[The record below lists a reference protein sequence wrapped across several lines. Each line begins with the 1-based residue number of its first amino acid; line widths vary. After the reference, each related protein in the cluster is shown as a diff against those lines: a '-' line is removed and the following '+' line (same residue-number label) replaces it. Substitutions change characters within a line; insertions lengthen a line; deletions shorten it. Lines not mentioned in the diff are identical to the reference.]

1 MAKQIDVLVIDD
13 DKFVQKVIRKAIE
26 GAGLSCRMAN
36 DGEAGIDEAL
46 RVPPDIILLDVEMP
60 GINGYEVCDRL
71 RNLPEIRQTPI
82 VFLSSLSS
90 LRERLQG
97 YEAGGDDYLTKPF
110 EQENLLARINVLL
123 KYTEERKELQAQ
135 YQLAQETAMIAMTGT
150 SELGLAMEFLE
161 RSLTYQ
167 TFGDV
172 AQGLF
177 ETTDR
182 LSLDCCLLVKADE
195 QQSWYSSGGTISPL
209 EKELIEMS
217 DQSSRFLDF
226 GQRTLVNYP
235 NASLLVKNMPLDDM
249 QRYGQVKD
257 LLPILLSAVN
267 TKINALNTQN
277 ALINQSADLLK
288 SYVMIRKHF
297 YGLAT
302 TLVENRDKT
311 KSLMQN
317 MVHEISY
324 DLLRLGLEEDQEEL
338 LLQRFD
344 SGVEG
349 LMQQM
354 ESGPELASTIKLI
367 LEQLKV
373 NNEKQELLL
382 ETFTSSLAR
391 ESVET
396 STELSDDIE
405 LF

>member
-1 MAKQIDVLVIDD
+1 MTKQIDVLVIDD

-36 DGEAGIDEAL
+36 DGESGIEEAL
-46 RVPPDIILLDVEMP
+46 RIAPDIILLDVEMP

-71 RNLPEIRQTPI
+71 RNLSQVKDTPI

-97 YEAGGDDYLTKPF
+97 YEVGGDDYLTKPF

-123 KYTEERKELQAQ
+123 KYREEKKELQAQ
-135 YQLAQETAMIAMTGT
+135 YQLAQETAIIAMTGT

-161 RSLTYQ
+161 RSLTYH
-167 TFGDV
+167 TFDEM

-182 LSLDCCLLVKADE
+182 LSLDCCLLVRADE
-195 QQSWYSSGGTISPL
+195 QYWYSSEGALSPL
-209 EKELIEMS
+209 EKELISMS
-217 DQSSRFLDF
+217 DQSVRFLDF

-249 QRYGQVKD
+249 QHYGQIKD

-302 TLVENRDKT
+302 ALVENRDK
-311 KSLMQN
+311 SRVLMQN
-317 MVHEISY
+317 MVHDISY
-324 DLLRLGLEEDQEEL
+324 DLLRLGLEEDQEEQ

-344 SGVEG
+344 SGVEV
-349 LMQQM
+349 LMEQM

-367 LEQLKV
+367 LDQLKV
-373 NNEKQELLL
+373 NNEKQEFLLD
-382 ETFTSSLAR
+382 TYISSLAR

-396 STELSDDIE
+396 SADLGDDIE